1 MSGRI
6 RTVRIAGAMAVL
18 LLAATAVT
26 MGVRPGAQPAAA
38 APWATVEIHSAHGAS
53 FVPALKGHRALFILA
68 LGSDARP
75 GQAIERER
83 ADSIHIIGVDRRRT
97 HASIL
102 GFPRDS
108 WVSIPGHGHGKIN
121 SAMVLGG
128 PNLMVRT
135 IESITGIRI
144 DFWILTSFQGLTHM
158 VDWIGGL
165 AVNIPY
171 PMHDRYSGANF
182 NKAGPMH
189 LRGRQALAF
198 ARNRHDT
205 PRGDFSRSQNQGRLF
220 MAALAQLGKQFKDDP
235 AVLFTWISAG
245 WRNIRTDLPAGTV
258 LDLAITATQVR
269 PSNVSNVV
277 VPGTTGFQGSASV
290 VYISGS
296 ARSIYADMRK
306 DGLIG

>member
-1 MSGRI
+1 
-6 RTVRIAGAMAVL
+6 MAVL
-18 LLAATAVT
+18 LSVAAVVT
-26 MGVRPGAQPAAA
+26 VGFRPASRSAAA

-53 FVPALKGHRALFILA
+53 FVPALRGHRALFILA

-75 GQAIERER
+75 GQRIDRER
-83 ADSIHIIGVDRRRT
+83 ADSIHIIGIDKSRT

-108 WVSIPGHGHGKIN
+108 WVAIPGHGHGKIN
-121 SAMVLGG
+121 SAMVDGG
-128 PNLMVRT
+128 PDLMVRT

-144 DFWILTSFQGLTHM
+144 DFWILTSFQGLRHM

-165 AVNIPY
+165 TVNIPY

-182 NKAGPMH
+182 KKAGPMH
-189 LRGRQALAF
+189 LRGWQALAF

-220 MAALAQLGKQFKDDP
+220 MAALAQLGKQFKEDP
-235 AVLFTWISAG
+235 SVLFTWISAG
-245 WRNIRTDLPAGTV
+245 WRNIRTDLPAPTV
-258 LDLAITATQVR
+258 LDLAITATQVN
-269 PSNVSNVV
+269 PKNVNNVV

-296 ARSIYADMRK
+296 ARSIYADMRR
-306 DGLIG
+306 DGVVG